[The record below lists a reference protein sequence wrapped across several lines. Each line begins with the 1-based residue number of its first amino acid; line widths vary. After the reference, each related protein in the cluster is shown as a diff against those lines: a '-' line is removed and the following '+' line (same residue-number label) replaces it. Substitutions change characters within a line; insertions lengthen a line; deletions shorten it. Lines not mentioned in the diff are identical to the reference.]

1 MMVGRWAWPFV
12 LVVLLLGYS
21 AVVLFMYV
29 SQDKTLYPATT
40 FSPEYAQALAS
51 REGLASWPVGA
62 SDPKGYVSEPTS
74 GTPLG
79 TVIVFHGNGG
89 SALDRAY
96 YTSAFNRLGYRVL
109 LAEYPGYGARPG
121 SYGERSFVPD
131 ALSTFDLAHAE
142 FGPPLY
148 VLGESLGA
156 GVASAVARDR
166 GRKVA
171 GVALITPWD
180 SLPDLAQAKYP
191 LLPARYL
198 MKSRFDNMAN
208 LASYAG
214 PKALAM
220 ATADEIVPNAHTR
233 RLYDSLGQPKRL
245 WQFEG
250 AGHNSWPSTA
260 DERWWSELASFWA
273 TGESH

>member
-1 MMVGRWAWPFV
+1 MASRWPWLLV
-12 LVVLLLGYS
+12 LAVVLLGYL
-21 AVVLFMYV
+21 AVVVFMYV
-29 SQDKTLYPATT
+29 SQDETLYPATT
-40 FSPEYAQALAS
+40 FSPEYAQARSSA
-51 REGLASWPVGA
+51 EGLAAWPAGA
-62 SDPKGYVSEPTS
+62 SDPKGYVSEPAS
-74 GTPLG
+74 GTPVG
-79 TVIVFHGNGG
+79 TVLVFHGNGG
-89 SALDRAY
+89 SALDRTYFA
-96 YTSAFNRLGYRVL
+96 SAFNRLGYRVL

-121 SYGERSFVPD
+121 SYGEKSFVSD
-131 ALSTFDLAHAE
+131 ALSTFDMAEAE
-142 FGPPLY
+142 FGSPLY

-180 SLPDLAQAKYP
+180 SLPDLAQTKYP
-191 LLPARYL
+191 LLPARFV

-214 PKALAM
+214 PKAVAM
-220 ATADEIVPNAHTR
+220 ATADELIPNAHTS

-245 WQFEG
+245 WRFEG

-260 DERWWSELASFWA
+260 EEPWWSEVADFWA
-273 TGESH
+273 TGEER